1 MDPADIPL
9 PAFLDP
15 ILNLLAEQLPPPL
28 YSFLVSFLS
37 HALVLFT
44 ALVSLIS
51 SLIASKPW
59 QWDAQTII
67 PPLLSFLAAYLA
79 LVSLY
84 RTTSWMVRTSIWF
97 IKWGT
102 IFGALTAGLGWYMG
116 NQSAG
121 VGSKSIV
128 SNLGGF
134 IWDVLNGQGQHTPDT
149 QRSSRTPKTR
159 SQHKPND
166 RPRKPWESFEKHKQ
180 WQYQEQHDGNQ
191 EGNDAQKIMSNIVKA
206 ANRVLVEGGWWDVA
220 RGIFDGSSSDDK
232 ATSSDSQGRSGTKKT
247 KSR

>member
-1 MDPADIPL
+1 MDPAGIPL

-15 ILNLLAEQLPPPL
+15 LLDLLAEQLPPSL

-37 HALVLFT
+37 HALALFT

-51 SLIASKPW
+51 SLISSKPW

-67 PPLLSFLAAYLA
+67 PPLISFLAAYLA

-84 RTTSWMVRTSIWF
+84 RTTSWMIRTSIWF
-97 IKWGT
+97 IKWGI

-116 NQSAG
+116 NQNVG
-121 VGSKSIV
+121 VGNRSIV
-128 SNLGGF
+128 SSLGGF
-134 IWDVLNGQGQHTPDT
+134 MWDVLNGQGQHTPDT

-159 SQHKPND
+159 SQPKSND

-180 WQYQEQHDGNQ
+180 WQHKDHDGNQ
-191 EGNDAQKIMSNIVKA
+191 EGNDAQKIMSNIVEA

-232 ATSSDSQGRSGTKKT
+232 ATSSDNQHRGGTKKT
-247 KSR
+247 R